1 MGSEITTHKNPARIL
16 HLFTLCAFAIGQPIL
31 TALSGQAVY
40 LHDQKFGLIEISLLL
55 VTLFLL
61 VPLSCVVL
69 DRFARLG
76 SQRIQGWGSNSVL
89 VLLTTLLLLSLIRP
103 YATQWWAA
111 TQGSSGLMI
120 IAFVIP
126 CSWGLVALYQQ
137 FAGVRVWLTVASLG
151 LVIFPV
157 HFLWNYQ
164 RFFAMQESMRERAEL
179 QNPIPVVLIVF
190 DEFSGITLMNERG
203 EIDKSR
209 FPQFARLAKNS
220 TWYRNATTVSPRTDI
235 AVPAIL
241 SGQYPATSRSPLAAD
256 YPGNLL
262 ERVEASQN
270 FEMAVFEPVSRLGP
284 ATLNHQSLPERF
296 PFSKSIELLQTL
308 AAVYPRLIFTTDTPI
323 WFPIIPKPWFGIP
336 IKSRVGW
343 EYFSGEPTGLFHYPG
358 TEYRVPQQQHFLK
371 CLQPTDKPLFCFF
384 HTVFPHYPWVFLSS
398 GEQYQ
403 SEFAAPSRPS
413 AARGELGE
421 DWDQDP
427 AAVLRNEFRYRLQ
440 VGAVDHFVGQ
450 LLDRLEVT
458 GLFNRCLLVVTADH
472 GVSFRPGHSRRLPDA
487 LNGAEIFS
495 VPLFV
500 KYPAQTAGSIDDR
513 NVESIDIYPTIAEV
527 LGIELPDAVEGIP
540 LSAELRRGRKTIYF
554 EKTMTILEPD
564 FPQRQAAIQRQFEQF
579 GHAGLD
585 LPPVAMSSHPDWH
598 GLPIDRFVIEQPS
611 IVGERFDLH
620 LPRKESEVKVDIV
633 LEPRLV
639 TGSIEARDLPEIP
652 AEVILVIDGIVR
664 DTSKTYWIAGS
675 EHGFQFLIP
684 HSVIAGELG
693 SIELYL
699 ASSSKPDSPLRLLR
713 TAEIAK
719 RR

>member
-203 EIDKSR
+203 EIDESR

-241 SGQYPATSRSPLAAD
+241 SGQYPVATR
-256 YPGNLL
+256 
-262 ERVEASQN
+262 
-270 FEMAVFEPVSRLGP
+270 
-284 ATLNHQSLPERF
+284 
-296 PFSKSIELLQTL
+296 
-308 AAVYPRLIFTTDTPI
+308 
-323 WFPIIPKPWFGIP
+323 
-336 IKSRVGW
+336 
-343 EYFSGEPTGLFHYPG
+343 
-358 TEYRVPQQQHFLK
+358 
-371 CLQPTDKPLFCFF
+371 
-384 HTVFPHYPWVFLSS
+384 
-398 GEQYQ
+398 
-403 SEFAAPSRPS
+403 
-413 AARGELGE
+413 
-421 DWDQDP
+421 
-427 AAVLRNEFRYRLQ
+427 
-440 VGAVDHFVGQ
+440 
-450 LLDRLEVT
+450 
-458 GLFNRCLLVVTADH
+458 
-472 GVSFRPGHSRRLPDA
+472 RRLPR
-487 LNGAEIFS
+487 
-495 VPLFV
+495 
-500 KYPAQTAGSIDDR
+500 Q
-513 NVESIDIYPTIAEV
+513 
-527 LGIELPDAVEGIP
+527 
-540 LSAELRRGRKTIYF
+540 SARTSG
-554 EKTMTILEPD
+554 
-564 FPQRQAAIQRQFEQF
+564 
-579 GHAGLD
+579 GL
-585 LPPVAMSSHPDWH
+585 
-598 GLPIDRFVIEQPS
+598 
-611 IVGERFDLH
+611 
-620 LPRKESEVKVDIV
+620 
-633 LEPRLV
+633 
-639 TGSIEARDLPEIP
+639 
-652 AEVILVIDGIVR
+652 
-664 DTSKTYWIAGS
+664 
-675 EHGFQFLIP
+675 
-684 HSVIAGELG
+684 
-693 SIELYL
+693 
-699 ASSSKPDSPLRLLR
+699 
-713 TAEIAK
+713 AK
-719 RR
+719 L

>member
-1 MGSEITTHKNPARIL
+1 MGSEITTQKNPARIL

-61 VPLSCVVL
+61 VPLCCVVL
-69 DRFARLG
+69 DRCIRLW
-76 SQRIQGWGSNSVL
+76 SQRIRGWGSDSVL

-111 TQGSSGLMI
+111 TQGSSGLII
-120 IAFVIP
+120 IAVVFP
-126 CSWGLVALYQQ
+126 CSWGMVALYRHL
-137 FAGVRVWLTVASLG
+137 AGIRVWLTVASLG
-151 LVIFPV
+151 LVIFPA

-164 RFFAMQESMRERAEL
+164 QFFARQELMREQVEV

-203 EIDKSR
+203 DVDESR
-209 FPQFARLAKNS
+209 FPQFARLAKHS

-241 SGQYPATSRSPLAAD
+241 SGQYPVTSRSPLAAD

-262 ERVEASQN
+262 ERLKASQL

-284 ATLNHQSLPERF
+284 ATLNHRPLPERF
-296 PFSKSIELLQTL
+296 PLSKSIELLQTL
-308 AAVYPRLIFTTDTPI
+308 AAVYPRLIFTTDTPV
-323 WFPIIPKPWFGIP
+323 WFPIIPKSWFGIP
-336 IKSRVGW
+336 INRRTGW

-358 TEYRVPQQQHFLK
+358 TEYRRQQQQHFLK

-384 HTVFPHYPWVFLSS
+384 HTVFPHYPWSFLPS

-403 SEFAAPSRPS
+403 SEFAAPDRPS

-440 VGAVDHFVGQ
+440 VGAVDHFIGQ
-450 LLDRLEVT
+450 LLDQLEVT
-458 GLFNRCLLVVTADH
+458 GLFDRCLLIVTADH

-487 LNGAEIFS
+487 LNSAEIFS
-495 VPLFV
+495 VPLFI
-500 KYPAQTAGSIDDR
+500 KFPGQTTGSVDDR
-513 NVESIDIYPTIAEV
+513 NVESIDLYPTIAEV
-527 LGIELPDAVEGIP
+527 LGMEIPDAVEGIP

-554 EKTMTILEPD
+554 EKTMTILEPE
-564 FPQRQAAIQRQFEQF
+564 FPQRLAAIQRQFEQF
-579 GHAGLD
+579 GHAALD

-598 GLPIDRFVIEQPS
+598 GCPINQFVIEEPS
-611 IVGERFDLH
+611 IVGEQFDLH
-620 LPRKESEVKVDIV
+620 LPLKESEVKMEIV

-664 DTSKTYWIAGS
+664 DTSKTYWIEGS
-675 EHGFQFLIP
+675 KHGFQFLIP

-693 SIELYL
+693 SMELYL
-699 ASSSKPDSPLRLLR
+699 ASSLKPDSPLRFLR
-713 TAEIAK
+713 TDQIA
-719 RR
+719 RRR